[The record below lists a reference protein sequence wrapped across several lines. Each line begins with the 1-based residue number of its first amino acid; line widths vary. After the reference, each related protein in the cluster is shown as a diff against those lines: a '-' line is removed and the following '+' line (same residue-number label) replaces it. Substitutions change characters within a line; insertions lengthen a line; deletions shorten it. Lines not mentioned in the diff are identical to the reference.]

1 MAQFAL
7 NLNMVKVK
15 KLAASKYWS
24 MSELAK
30 QTSLSLSTLS
40 ALSAKRRRA
49 SFRTAN
55 TLANALGVTV
65 NDIVEKED

>member
-7 NLNMVKVK
+7 NLNMNKVK
-15 KLAASKYWS
+15 GLAAKKYWS
-24 MSELAK
+24 TSELAK
-30 QTSLSLSTLS
+30 QTGLSLSTLS

-55 TLANALGVTV
+55 TLANALGVKV
-65 NDIVEKED
+65 DDIIEKED

>member
-15 KLAASKYWS
+15 ELAASKYWS

-65 NDIVEKED
+65 NDIVEKEG